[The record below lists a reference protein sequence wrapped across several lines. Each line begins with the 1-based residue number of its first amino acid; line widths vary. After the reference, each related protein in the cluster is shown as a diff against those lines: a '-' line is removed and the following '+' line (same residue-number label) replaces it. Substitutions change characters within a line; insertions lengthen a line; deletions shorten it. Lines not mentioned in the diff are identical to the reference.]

1 MLTGYYENSIDAKGR
16 LVVPRSFR
24 EQLGEDFVITRSD
37 TKCLR
42 LYSREEYEKLYN
54 RIQVAKAEGK
64 PGVQGLI
71 MFFVNAARD
80 AKCDSQ
86 GRLQIPPEL
95 RSKAGLDTETVT
107 VGCMDRV
114 EIWDKAEYN
123 SVEESLDINLLQEA
137 IDYVG
142 AR

>member
-16 LVVPRSFR
+16 LVVPQSFR

-42 LYSREEYEKLYN
+42 IYSREEYDKLYE
-54 RIQVAKAEGK
+54 RIAKAKAEGR
-64 PGVQGLI
+64 PGVLGLI
-71 MFFVNAARD
+71 MLFVNSARD

-95 RSKAGLDTETVT
+95 RSKAGLDKETVT

-114 EIWDKAEYN
+114 EIWDKTEY
-123 SVEESLDINLLQEA
+123 SELEIALDLAAVQEA